1 MELLLNLAWLL
12 LALPAYWLWRGCRIS
27 RKVTA
32 LQCLLALG
40 CLLVML
46 FPVVSATDDLRV
58 MRAEMEESPL
68 NKRTI
73 RQAGQN
79 EDKSSPWAGWQNP
92 AAISGSNRIAVSND
106 DAWQQLPDI
115 KLSLSSAP
123 AIERAG
129 RGPPVSLLS

>member
-12 LALPAYWLWRGCRIS
+12 LAIPAYWLWRGCRIS
-27 RKVTA
+27 RKISA
-32 LQCLLALG
+32 LQCLLALA

-73 RQAGQN
+73 RSAGQDR
-79 EDKSSPWAGWQNP
+79 DKSSPWAGWQTP
-92 AAISGSNRIAVSND
+92 AAISASNRVVVTND

-115 KLSLSSAP
+115 QLSRSSVPSIA
-123 AIERAG
+123 RAG
-129 RGPPVSLLS
+129 RGPPVSLLG